1 MLGAGRSTSHKYV
14 FFLEGFG
21 STPPPKKKMKDNQPG
36 SILYQAAF
44 TKLLYSDIFHI
55 DTYNNKK
62 LNELLSIYNKKPHP
76 FEQILEHFFQK
87 SLDF

>member
-1 MLGAGRSTSHKYV
+1 MGFHKPCFLRPYFSLGEGMLGAGRSTSHKSL

-21 STPPPKKKMKDNQPG
+21 STPQKRKDNQPG

-62 LNELLSIYNKKPHP
+62 LNELLSIYKKT
-76 FEQILEHFFQK
+76 
-87 SLDF
+87 SLF